1 MTAHALAAGS
11 TSRTPDTLLGSC
23 APGPAHPSPGIA
35 CRLAWDITHSG
46 SAATLTRVYL
56 AGPVGLVLKIAFVLV
71 LAFLIRALTH
81 RAINR
86 ITTRAATL
94 GTGALG
100 VSGAGVSGSSGAGV
114 SGSSRAGVSGTSGA
128 GADGGRGRGV
138 LPERSGERR
147 RQRSHA
153 LGSILRNASTF
164 LIFGIAGIT
173 ILGDLGIN
181 LAPVLAS
188 AGVLGVA
195 LGFGAQN
202 LVGDFLAGISILLE
216 DQYGVGDVITV
227 GLTTGTVEAVGLRVT
242 RMRDV
247 NGVVWHIRNGS
258 LQQVGNQSQGW
269 ARAVIDVPVPYNQDM
284 SEARE
289 IMTQV
294 ATNMWQEP
302 EWEGVIL
309 EEPKVWGVQSL
320 SSSEAMWRLVAM
332 TTPPRQYEVER
343 ALRERIMGA
352 LDARGLTTPVPT
364 TIVALAGADTGTGAG
379 ADPRAGAAPE
389 PPAGAKAASAG

>member
-1 MTAHALAAGS
+1 MMAHALATELA
-11 TSRTPDTLLGSC
+11 SRTPDTLIGSC
-23 APGPAHPSPGIA
+23 KSDDPGIT
-35 CRLAWDITHSG
+35 CRLVWDISHSAY
-46 SAATLTRVYL
+46 AAQLTRVYL
-56 AGPVGLVLKIAFVLV
+56 AGPLNMAVKIAFVLL
-71 LAFLIRALTH
+71 LAFVLRAITH

-86 ITTRAATL
+86 LTGRAAQGHPATE
-94 GTGALG
+94 
-100 VSGAGVSGSSGAGV
+100 V
-114 SGSSRAGVSGTSGA
+114 GSSRGL
-128 GADGGRGRGV
+128 

-153 LGSILRNASTF
+153 LGSILRNATTI

-195 LGFGAQN
+195 LGFGAQS
-202 LVGDFLAGISILLE
+202 LVGDFLAGVSVLLE
-216 DQYGVGDVITV
+216 DQYGVGDAITA
-227 GLTTGTVEAVGLRVT
+227 GTTSGTVEAVGLRVT

-269 ARAVIDVPVPYNQDM
+269 ARAVIDIPVPGNQNM
-284 SEARE
+284 AEVRE
-289 IMTQV
+289 VMTQV
-294 ATNMWQEP
+294 VTDMWTRP

-320 SSSEAMWRLVAM
+320 SSSEATWRLVAM

-343 ALRERIMGA
+343 ALREEIKAA
-352 LDARGLTTPVPT
+352 LDARGITTVP
-364 TIVALAGADTGTGAG
+364 TIVALAGGDTSAPVT
-379 ADPRAGAAPE
+379 AGAA
-389 PPAGAKAASAG
+389 KAS

>member
-1 MTAHALAAGS
+1 MIAHALAAGS
-11 TSRTPDTLLGSC
+11 TSRTPDTLLHPVSRTADTLVSSAAQTADTLVGSC
-23 APGPAHPSPGIA
+23 TDRAHPAPGIA
-35 CRLAWDITHSG
+35 CRLVWDISHSG
-46 SAATLTRVYL
+46 SAARLTRVYL
-56 AGPVGLVLKIAFVLV
+56 AGPVSLVLKIAFVLV
-71 LAFLIRALTH
+71 LAFIVRALAH
-81 RAINR
+81 RAIDR
-86 ITTRAATL
+86 VTARAATM
-94 GTGALG
+94 GA
-100 VSGAGVSGSSGAGV
+100 
-114 SGSSRAGVSGTSGA
+114 GTSGA
-128 GADGGRGRGV
+128 GTDAGSGRGL
-138 LPERSGERR
+138 LPERAGERR

-153 LGSILRNASTF
+153 LGSILHNASTI

-227 GLTTGTVEAVGLRVT
+227 GLTSGTVEAVGLRVT

-269 ARAVIDVPVPYNQDM
+269 ARAVIDIPVPYNQDM
-284 SEARE
+284 SEVRE

-294 ATNMWQEP
+294 VTAMWQEP
-302 EWEGVIL
+302 EWDGVIL

-320 SSSEAMWRLVAM
+320 SSAEAMWRIVAM

-343 ALRERIMGA
+343 ALRERIKGA
-352 LDARGLTTPVPT
+352 LDARGISTAPT
-364 TIVALAGADTGTGAG
+364 TIMTLAGPDAGT
-379 ADPRAGAAPE
+379 AAP
-389 PPAGAKAASAG
+389 AVR

>member
-1 MTAHALAAGS
+1 MHAHALAAGS
-11 TSRTPDTLLGSC
+11 TPGTPDSLINAC
-23 APGPAHPSPGIA
+23 APGTPHPSPGIA
-35 CRLAWDITHSG
+35 CRLVWDVSHSG
-46 SAATLTRVYL
+46 YAAQLTRVYL
-56 AGPVGLVLKIAFVLV
+56 AGPVSLALKIAFVLV
-71 LAFLIRALTH
+71 LAFLIRAVAH

-86 ITTRAATL
+86 ITARAATI
-94 GTGALG
+94 GTGG
-100 VSGAGVSGSSGAGV
+100 DSGQ
-114 SGSSRAGVSGTSGA
+114 
-128 GADGGRGRGV
+128 GRGL
-138 LPERSGERR
+138 LPERAGERR

-164 LIFGIAGIT
+164 LISGIAGIT

-227 GLTTGTVEAVGLRVT
+227 GLTSGTVEAVGLRVT

-269 ARAVIDVPVPYNQDM
+269 ARAVIDIPVPYNQDM
-284 SEARE
+284 SEVRD
-289 IMTQV
+289 IMTRV
-294 ATNMWQEP
+294 ATAMWQEP

-343 ALRERIMGA
+343 ALRERIKGA
-352 LDARGLTTPVPT
+352 LDARGITTAPT
-364 TIVALAGADTGTGAG
+364 TIVTLAGPDA
-379 ADPRAGAAPE
+379 AAPAPTA
-389 PPAGAKAASAG
+389 PPPGRP

>member
-1 MTAHALAAGS
+1 MMAHALAAELA
-11 TSRTPDTLLGSC
+11 SRTPDMLTVACKSED
-23 APGPAHPSPGIA
+23 PGIA
-35 CRLAWDITHSG
+35 CRLVWDISHSAY
-46 SAATLTRVYL
+46 AAQVTRVYL
-56 AGPVGLVLKIAFVLV
+56 AGPVGMAVKIAFVLV
-71 LAFLIRALTH
+71 LALVIRAITH

-86 ITTRAATL
+86 ITARAAQGHPTTEV
-94 GTGALG
+94 GH
-100 VSGAGVSGSSGAGV
+100 
-114 SGSSRAGVSGTSGA
+114 SRGL
-128 GADGGRGRGV
+128 

-153 LGSILRNASTF
+153 LGSILRNATTI

-195 LGFGAQN
+195 LGFGAQS
-202 LVGDFLAGISILLE
+202 LVGDFLAGVSILLE
-216 DQYGVGDVITV
+216 DQYGVGDAITA
-227 GLTTGTVEAVGLRVT
+227 GTISGTVEAVGLRVT

-269 ARAVIDVPVPYNQDM
+269 ARAVIDIPVPYNQNM
-284 SEARE
+284 AEVRE
-289 IMTQV
+289 VMTQV
-294 ATNMWQEP
+294 ASDMWTRP

-309 EEPKVWGVQSL
+309 EEPKIWGIQSL
-320 SSSEAMWRLVAM
+320 SSSEATWRLVAM

-343 ALRERIMGA
+343 ALREAIKGA
-352 LDARGLTTPVPT
+352 LDARGITTGPT
-364 TIVALAGADTGTGAG
+364 VVTLAGSGTPAP
-379 ADPRAGAAPE
+379 AAAGAA
-389 PPAGAKAASAG
+389 KAS

>member
-1 MTAHALAAGS
+1 MIAHALAAGS
-11 TSRTPDTLLGSC
+11 TSRTPDTLLTACTGDGQS
-23 APGPAHPSPGIA
+23 SPGIA
-35 CRLAWDITHSG
+35 CRLVWDITHSG
-46 SAATLTRVYL
+46 SAAQLTQVYL
-56 AGPVGLVLKIAFVLV
+56 AGPVGLILKIAFVLL
-71 LAFLIRALTH
+71 LAFVIRFITH

-86 ITTRAATL
+86 ITSRAATI
-94 GTGALG
+94 GTGG
-100 VSGAGVSGSSGAGV
+100 DAGHNRVL
-114 SGSSRAGVSGTSGA
+114 
-128 GADGGRGRGV
+128 

-147 RQRSHA
+147 RQRSQA
-153 LGSILRNASTF
+153 LESILRNASTI

-227 GLTTGTVEAVGLRVT
+227 GLTSGTVEAVGLRVT

-269 ARAVIDVPVPYNQDM
+269 ARAVIDIPVPYNQDM
-284 SEARE
+284 SEVRQ
-289 IMTQV
+289 IMTDV
-294 ATNMWQEP
+294 ATSLWEQPQWQ
-302 EWEGVIL
+302 GVIL
-309 EEPKVWGVQSL
+309 EQPKVWGVQSL
-320 SSSEAMWRLVAM
+320 SSSEAIWRLVAM

-343 ALRERIMGA
+343 ALRESIKGA
-352 LDARGLTTPVPT
+352 LDARGITTAPT
-364 TIVALAGADTGTGAG
+364 TIVALAGADAGHGTDAG
-379 ADPRAGAAPE
+379 PGTTAAEAAAAGAAA
-389 PPAGAKAASAG
+389 AGGAAAGAAAAGAAAAKAAPAGGGAS

>member
-1 MTAHALAAGS
+1 
-11 TSRTPDTLLGSC
+11 
-23 APGPAHPSPGIA
+23 
-35 CRLAWDITHSG
+35 
-46 SAATLTRVYL
+46 
-56 AGPVGLVLKIAFVLV
+56 
-71 LAFLIRALTH
+71 
-81 RAINR
+81 
-86 ITTRAATL
+86 
-94 GTGALG
+94 
-100 VSGAGVSGSSGAGV
+100 
-114 SGSSRAGVSGTSGA
+114 
-128 GADGGRGRGV
+128 
-138 LPERSGERR
+138 
-147 RQRSHA
+147 
-153 LGSILRNASTF
+153 
-164 LIFGIAGIT
+164 
-173 ILGDLGIN
+173 
-181 LAPVLAS
+181 
-188 AGVLGVA
+188 VA

-284 SEARE
+284 SEVRE

-294 ATNMWQEP
+294 ATDTWQEP

-343 ALRERIMGA
+343 ALRERIMAA
-352 LDARGLTTPVPT
+352 LDARGLTTPAPT
-364 TIVALAGADTGTGAG
+364 TIVALTGADTGAG
-379 ADPRAGAAPE
+379 TAP
-389 PPAGAKAASAG
+389 

>member
-1 MTAHALAAGS
+1 MMAHALAAELA
-11 TSRTPDTLLGSC
+11 SRTPDTLTVACKSDD
-23 APGPAHPSPGIA
+23 PGIA
-35 CRLAWDITHSG
+35 CRLVWDISHSAY
-46 SAATLTRVYL
+46 AAQVTRVYL
-56 AGPVGLVLKIAFVLV
+56 AGPVGMAVKIAFVLV
-71 LAFLIRALTH
+71 LAFVIRAITH

-86 ITTRAATL
+86 ITARAAQGHPSTEV
-94 GTGALG
+94 GH
-100 VSGAGVSGSSGAGV
+100 
-114 SGSSRAGVSGTSGA
+114 SRGL
-128 GADGGRGRGV
+128 

-153 LGSILRNASTF
+153 LGSILRNATTI

-195 LGFGAQN
+195 LGFGAQS
-202 LVGDFLAGISILLE
+202 LVGDFLAGVSILLE
-216 DQYGVGDVITV
+216 DQYGVGDAITA
-227 GLTTGTVEAVGLRVT
+227 GTISGTVEAVGLRVT

-269 ARAVIDVPVPYNQDM
+269 ARAVIDIPVPYNQDM
-284 SEARE
+284 SEVRE
-289 IMTQV
+289 VMTQV
-294 ATNMWQEP
+294 ASGMWTRP

-309 EEPKVWGVQSL
+309 EEPKIWGIQSL
-320 SSSEAMWRLVAM
+320 SSSEATWRLVAM

-343 ALRERIMGA
+343 ALREAIKGA
-352 LDARGLTTPVPT
+352 LDARGITTVPT
-364 TIVALAGADTGTGAG
+364 VVTLAGSGTPAP
-379 ADPRAGAAPE
+379 AAAGAA
-389 PPAGAKAASAG
+389 KAS